1 MIFNISKTQT
11 TLIILRFMD
20 KLVVRGG
27 NPLQGDVKISGA
39 KNAVLPIMASSLL
52 VDGITVIRN
61 VPDLRDT
68 KTFIKL
74 LEILGAKCVLDG
86 STLSVDASD
95 INSLEAPYDL
105 VKTMRASFYVMGP
118 LLGRFGE
125 TKVSLPGGCAWG
137 PRPVDYHL
145 KGFEKLGASIDLNQ
159 GYILARTDK
168 LCGAEISF
176 EIASVG
182 ATANILMAAVLAD
195 GATFINNAA
204 VEPHIVQLCEVLIDM
219 GAIIDGV
226 GTHKLKIE
234 GVSKLNPVEV
244 QVIPDMIEAGTF
256 LMAGATLGDIK
267 LIDVDPSHLNI
278 VLEKLDNVG
287 CDLSLGDN
295 SISIKQNNSIL
306 ASDITTDVH
315 PGFPT
320 DLQAQWIALM
330 SVADG
335 TSVVTETIYLDR
347 FSHVPELVRL
357 GANITLEN
365 NIAIVRG
372 QKSLTGAQVMST
384 DIRASASLVIAALIA
399 DGRSDISRI
408 YHIDRGYEKIEE
420 KFKLLGADINREK
433 E

>member
-1 MIFNISKTQT
+1 
-11 TLIILRFMD
+11 MD
-20 KLVVRGG
+20 KLVIRGG

-256 LMAGATLGDIK
+256 LMAGATLGDIQ

-420 KFKLLGADINREK
+420 KFKLLGADITREK

>member
-11 TLIILRFMD
+11 TLTILRFMD
-20 KLVVRGG
+20 KLVIRGG

-195 GATFINNAA
+195 GATVINNAA

-420 KFKLLGADINREK
+420 KFKLLGADITREK

>member
-1 MIFNISKTQT
+1 
-11 TLIILRFMD
+11 MD
-20 KLVVRGG
+20 KLVVHGG
-27 NPLQGDVKISGA
+27 KRLKGNVKISGA

-52 VDGITVIRN
+52 VNGTTIIHN

-68 KTFIKL
+68 RTFIKL
-74 LEILGAKCVLDG
+74 LEILGAKCTLKD
-86 STLSVDASD
+86 STLSIDASD
-95 INSLEAPYDL
+95 ITSLEAPYDL

-125 TKVSLPGGCAWG
+125 SKVSLPGGCAWG

-145 KGFEKLGASIDLNQ
+145 KGFEKLGATIDLNQ
-159 GYILARTDK
+159 GYILAQSEK
-168 LCGAEISF
+168 LQGSEISF

-182 ATANILMAAVLAD
+182 ATANILMAAVLAE
-195 GATFINNAA
+195 GKTFINNAA
-204 VEPHIVQLCEVLIDM
+204 VEPHIVQLCDVLVDM
-219 GAIIDGV
+219 GANIRGI
-226 GTHKLKIE
+226 GTHRLEIE
-234 GVSKLNPVEV
+234 GVSSLRPVEV
-244 QVIPDMIEAGTF
+244 KVIPDMIEAGTF
-256 LMAGATLGDIK
+256 LMAGATLGEIT
-267 LIDVDPSHLNI
+267 LTDVDPSHLNI
-278 VLEKLDNVG
+278 VLEKLDHAG
-287 CDLSLGDN
+287 CDLAIDDSK
-295 SISIKQNNSIL
+295 ITIKQNDFIRST
-306 ASDITTDVH
+306 DITTDVH

-357 GANITLEN
+357 GANISLEN
-365 NIAIVRG
+365 NIAIIRG

-408 YHIDRGYEKIEE
+408 YHIDRGYEQIEE
-420 KFKLLGADINREK
+420 KFKLLGADIFREK

>member
-1 MIFNISKTQT
+1 
-11 TLIILRFMD
+11 MD
-20 KLVVRGG
+20 KLVIHGG
-27 NPLQGDVKISGA
+27 NPLQGNVKISGA

-95 INSLEAPYDL
+95 ISSLEAPYDL

-195 GATFINNAA
+195 GATVINNAA

-420 KFKLLGADINREK
+420 KFKLLGADITREK